1 MRYVRAYRADSC
13 PRYLPEEVGSPAAQ
27 TAADLIRSAAIRGHS
42 QPGVAEH
49 AVLQSTLWAA
59 ARDVLAQGAARMIE
73 VRWVVHDMGRI
84 SPWLLVAGEQSGS
97 NDSLDA
103 FQRALPRTY
112 QWVDEHANIDSRIG
126 PFPDSANV
134 HTNWFRT
141 KLIRRRLAVHLP
153 RTNPVLTPPPSLQAV
168 TDNQEAFGER
178 FLGGTPHVPI
188 TITLLPEPAS
198 LDQGIAIPFV
208 VPLVDDL
215 PDRRRLCSELISAC
229 PAVISFQMWPVPV
242 LISAGDRW
250 RADLLRRFWE
260 VLPTET
266 RAALLHGGE
275 TDVRA
280 TLDRYARSPQELAIV
295 ETRIYAKSPGASRRI
310 AIALANQN
318 GGLHCFQL
326 DEFGTAGAIGGASD
340 MSAFERVRQ
349 DVDGRRAERDQD
361 RAVWAALH
369 GVRHSSSLDDDQG
382 FVYGLRSMYT
392 SEEAETV
399 LRLPFAFE
407 AGLPGL
413 NTHLVAPFRTVPQER
428 IPVFKLTESGP
439 RLWADPPPSRIRVGV
454 PILGDY
460 SLRKSGA
467 DESKLRRAT
476 DEWSDTSVWHSM
488 SLKNLTKH
496 GLVVGSTG
504 SGKTVT
510 TTFLVLEAARNGIDV
525 LVVEPIKAEYFDK
538 FDAGSVENRKIA
550 EASNGTW
557 EHPQGRLGYE
567 LRRRHFEGHPS
578 EPRPGDDHLCF
589 DPMRIQPH
597 VTVTRHISYL
607 KSCFEA
613 AFQMPDWFSLRIENA
628 LRQYYTGSPF
638 YGGCGMPSVFAR
650 GGLRTVFVGPRCFG
664 LLHGKF
670 ASNDIRERLT
680 LMDEKS
686 KTAKDP
692 EQYKRSWT
700 PHIQDVATH
709 GVLDP
714 ESAKSQRFQLGV
726 FPSLETFC
734 DFVENVFVPNWRE
747 RIGESDSS
755 GEMIEAFTQRFERLR
770 NGPVGQAGRLAD
782 ELIVRSSKATWP
794 QTKWKAWSQLSQL
807 FPVTFAPCHERH
819 APGYLEVVDVSNEAT
834 WNPFVSLV
842 PSRRGSS
849 SDSAAGVPVHTR
861 PQLTVLELEALSD
874 ASDKALVMAFIM
886 TFLYERRQAEDLDY
900 RGRVASK
907 YFLDP
912 PTDRP
917 KHLLVLEEAHR
928 ILSNDSAND
937 AAGGETAGKTASA
950 KTAQMFV
957 DMLAEIRA
965 LGQSI
970 VVVEQIPTKLAPEA
984 IKNTNLKL
992 MHRIGSADDREFL
1005 GRAMNFDELQME
1017 YVSTLKPGQ
1026 AVAFEEA
1033 EDQPVLLSVPDQLAW
1048 PKLFVRLMK
1057 EDTQ

>member
-1 MRYVRAYRADSC
+1 MRYVRAYRAESC

-59 ARDVLAQGAARMIE
+59 ARDVLAQGVARMIE

-84 SPWLLVAGEQSGS
+84 SPWLLVAGEQSGP

-112 QWVDEHANIDSRIG
+112 QWVDEYANIDARIG

-134 HTNWFRT
+134 HTHWFRT

-153 RTNPVLTPPPSLQAV
+153 RTNPVLTPPPSLETVA
-168 TDNQEAFGER
+168 DNQEAFGER

-188 TITLLPEPAS
+188 TISLLPEPAS

-229 PAVISFQMWPVPV
+229 PAIISCQMWPIPV
-242 LISAGDRW
+242 LIAAGDRW

-260 VLPTET
+260 VLSTEA
-266 RAALLHGGE
+266 RAALLQGGE
-275 TDVRA
+275 SAVRA

-295 ETRIYAKSPGASRRI
+295 ETRIYAKSAGACRRI

-326 DEFGTAGAIGGASD
+326 DEFDKAGPISGAGD

-369 GVRHSSSLDDDQG
+369 GVRHTSSLDDDQG
-382 FVYGLRSMYT
+382 FVYGLRSLYT

-428 IPVFKLTESGP
+428 LPVFKLSESGP

-467 DESKLRRAT
+467 DDSKPRLAT

-525 LVVEPIKAEYFDK
+525 LVVEPIKAEYYDK
-538 FDAGSVENRKIA
+538 FYAESVENRKIA
-550 EASNGTW
+550 QASKGTW

-597 VTVTRHISYL
+597 VTVARHISFL
-607 KSCFEA
+607 KACFES

-628 LRQYYTGSPF
+628 LREYYTGSPY
-638 YGGCGMPSVFAR
+638 YGGCGFASVYAR
-650 GGLRTVFVGPRCFG
+650 GGPGSVFVGPRCAG
-664 LLHGKF
+664 LLPKSAAKLACDTRRKEIEEAA
-670 ASNDIRERLT
+670 ASVED
-680 LMDEKS
+680 KS
-686 KTAKDP
+686 VLL
-692 EQYKRSWT
+692 R
-700 PHIQDVATH
+700 DVARREKE
-709 GVLDP
+709 GVLDQ
-714 ESAKSQRFQLGV
+714 EAAFRSRCRLGV

-734 DFVENVFVPNWRE
+734 DYVENVFLPRWSE
-747 RIGESDSS
+747 QLGDSRNKS
-755 GEMIEAFTQRFERLR
+755 EMLLPFIDRFKRLR
-770 NGPVGQAGRLAD
+770 AGAIGQAGQLAD
-782 ELIVRSSKATWP
+782 QLLIKMQPGEAWTSDNWKKWARLTSNYVETMPLHPEFKPSFLSPLSREVPESS
-794 QTKWKAWSQLSQL
+794 
-807 FPVTFAPCHERH
+807 
-819 APGYLEVVDVSNEAT
+819 
-834 WNPFVSLV
+834 WNPFVGLV
-842 PSRRGSS
+842 PGRAIDAGI
-849 SDSAAGVPVHTR
+849 AADDPPV
-861 PQLTVLELEALSD
+861 QITVLELEALAD
-874 ASDKALVMAFIM
+874 ATDKSLVMAFIM
-886 TFLYERRQAEDLDY
+886 TFLYERRQAEDLDH
-900 RGRVASK
+900 RQRVLPS
-907 YFLDP
+907 YYQVP
-912 PTDRP
+912 PEDRP

-928 ILSNDSAND
+928 LLSNEAADES
-937 AAGGETAGKTASA
+937 AGGETAGKTASA

-957 DMLAEIRA
+957 EMLAEIRA

-970 VVVEQIPTKLAPEA
+970 LVVEQMPTKLAPDA
-984 IKNTNLKL
+984 IKNTNLKI
-992 MHRIGSADDREFL
+992 MHRITSVADRESL
-1005 GRAMNFDELQME
+1005 GKAMNFGELQME
-1017 YVSTLKPGQ
+1017 YVATLRPGQ
-1026 AVAFEEA
+1026 AVTFEEGN
-1033 EDQPVLLSVPDQLAW
+1033 DQPILLSMPDRADW
-1048 PKLFVRLMK
+1048 NSLFGIAR
-1057 EDTQ
+1057 EA